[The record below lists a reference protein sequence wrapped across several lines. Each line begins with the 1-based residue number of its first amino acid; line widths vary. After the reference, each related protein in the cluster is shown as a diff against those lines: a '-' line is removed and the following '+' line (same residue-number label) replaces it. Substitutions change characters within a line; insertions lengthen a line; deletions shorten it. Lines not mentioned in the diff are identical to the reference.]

1 MKKMI
6 ITNTAEV
13 RESLISILR
22 ENEIARPGYP
32 IDIYMYIDEQ
42 TGTASLSEYINVG
55 GNSWINDDHVN
66 LYRMP
71 ERHDTVWDEIDD
83 ISTLCDAAQ
92 LSEDELWRIVY
103 EYYDDEDGDE
113 YYDLRDAITAVS
125 AVSELSDRV
134 HEWYEGV
141 VDDCM
146 EYIRDQADHI
156 IDQYNC
162 ELDELI
168 DEMTLYSAS
177 CRGKSAD
184 ADEVYWYLKEV
195 ATDVSAVR

>member
-71 ERHDTVWDEIDD
+71 ERNDTVWDEIDD

-125 AVSELSDRV
+125 AIDELSGRV

-156 IDQYNC
+156 IDQYNR

-184 ADEVYWYLKEV
+184 ADEVYWYLREV
-195 ATDVSAVR
+195 